1 MSSTPPVRLAL
12 SILGRGGRKA
22 VHRPS
27 LWMCLLR
34 LLKQQQSELL
44 AQRLVH
50 FSLLFYLC
58 SPPLC
63 LSLLQLSYYILLLS
77 VQLQKRKTPN
87 QLAREFV
94 SQSAGQRALPII
106 IFFLSCSLS
115 IAQVPQCTCKPIDMF
130 RDLHWLQQLL
140 V

>member
-1 MSSTPPVRLAL
+1 MDVFIKAPKTTAERIAGTAL
-12 SILGRGGRKA
+12 GPFL
-22 VHRPS
+22 PS
-27 LWMCLLR
+27 LLL
-34 LLKQQQSELL
+34 
-44 AQRLVH
+44 V
-50 FSLLFYLC
+50 F
-58 SPPLC
+58 PPLC

-106 IFFLSCSLS
+106 IVFLSCSLS